1 VKVRASNHRQPA
13 LGGRVLIILSF
24 SFVLLLSV
32 FASSA
37 GAITRAEVLSR
48 ASSWIKRR
56 VPYSQHGYHAGYR
69 RDCSG
74 FVSMA
79 WKLDKSYSSRSIGSR
94 ARRVSISALKP
105 GDAVLT
111 PGHVAI
117 FAGWKNRARREYIA
131 VEQTT
136 WGGHARRHVR
146 SIPRR
151 ATALRRRG
159 ISDANPRLL
168 AARKAA
174 ARRAALRLDADIAR
188 VAAATPVAAA
198 ACSKLPATTAPS
210 GDGGRARLVML
221 SVPVSVEPLRAVVPA
236 TAPA

>member
-1 VKVRASNHRQPA
+1 MGQHRQPV
-13 LGGRVLIILSF
+13 LRGRAFIVLSF
-24 SFVLLLSV
+24 SSFLLLSV
-32 FASSA
+32 FVSSA

-48 ASSWIKRR
+48 ASSWIKGR

-79 WKLDKSYSSRSIGSR
+79 WKLDTSYSSRSIRSK
-94 ARRVSISALKP
+94 ARRISVSALKP

-111 PGHVAI
+111 PGHVAL
-117 FAGWKNRARREYIA
+117 FAGWKNRARGEYIA

-136 WGGHARRHVR
+136 WGDHARRHVR
-146 SIPRR
+146 RIPRH

-168 AARKAA
+168 AVRKAA
-174 ARRAALRLDADIAR
+174 VRRVALRRDPDVAR
-188 VAAATPVAAA
+188 LAAATPAAA
-198 ACSKLPATTAPS
+198 AALPLTAASTKVSAAALPGGGAT
-210 GDGGRARLVML
+210 LVMV
-221 SVPVSVEPLRAVVPA
+221 SAPVSIEQLRAIVPA
-236 TAPA
+236 